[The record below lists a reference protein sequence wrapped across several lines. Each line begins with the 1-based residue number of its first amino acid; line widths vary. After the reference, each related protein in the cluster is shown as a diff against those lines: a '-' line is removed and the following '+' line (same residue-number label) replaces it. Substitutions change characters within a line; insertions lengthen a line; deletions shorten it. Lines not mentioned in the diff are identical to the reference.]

1 MKLYNPLTIHCKFIY
16 IYQSGVTIPDEF
28 TGEEVFA
35 TQLNE
40 EEYPG
45 LNRDRKDGIVHTA
58 GKGRVRGMDI
68 YLILS

>member
-1 MKLYNPLTIHCKFIY
+1 M
-16 IYQSGVTIPDEF
+16 PDEF

-45 LNRDRKDGIVHTA
+45 LHRND
-58 GKGRVRGMDI
+58 GKGQQDRSKSRKGKALFSKHNLNFC
-68 YLILS
+68 YLVGDQHGLTPT